1 MRGSATTFASCSDS
15 RAPASTTRCRS
26 RPISRSRPDRS
37 LLGHRFVVGSRG
49 LLLLGG
55 FRLLVGGV
63 GGLVG
68 PGRLVGLD
76 WLVGLGWLVGL
87 FALGWLRL
95 DCVVTLGVL
104 AIGGRVDVLGR
115 GLGLGLLLRREQPEL
130 DAPVLFGAFL
140 GVVVGD
146 RLVWPVADGADP

>member
-15 RAPASTTRCRS
+15 RSPASITRCRS
-26 RPISRSRPDRS
+26 RPISRSRPDGS

-76 WLVGLGWLVGL
+76 WLVGL

-95 DCVVTLGVL
+95 DGVVTLGVL
-104 AIGGRVDVLGR
+104 AIGRRVDVLG
-115 GLGLGLLLRREQPEL
+115 LGLGL
-130 DAPVLFGAFL
+130 D
-140 GVVVGD
+140 
-146 RLVWPVADGADP
+146 